1 MVQMMQIQG
10 MRYGVEN
17 SLKPSLQEVSLK
29 IVVCAENRQKKK
41 KDSEPESK
49 ITLFLPCEWNS
60 QSSFQTRPCTFSALS
75 CYPQTNKVNKMFV
88 LLAHQAQEVR
98 EDVGFP
104 AEAVTCC
111 PWQQLVE
118 LPL

>member
-41 KDSEPESK
+41 KKDSEPESK
-49 ITLFLPCEWNS
+49 ITLFLPCERNS
-60 QSSFQTRPCTFSALS
+60 QSSFQCTSVHFFSPKLLS
-75 CYPQTNKVNKMFV
+75 TNK
-88 LLAHQAQEVR
+88 
-98 EDVGFP
+98 
-104 AEAVTCC
+104 
-111 PWQQLVE
+111 
-118 LPL
+118 